1 MPLIPKRLFINRKE
15 SHDTKKKRNHDSRVT
30 HTTNK
35 EPNPGDWW
43 SCPRHYFD
51 EFVDS
56 DWIDITDVPSVD
68 LSQFDQIIVGGGGL
82 LGNDNFDPYIQQL
95 LPHADRVWFWAPG
108 INNNIS
114 DSKELTRS
122 EFAKL
127 VKNSRAKQYNLKGFD
142 KDKIAVRDYNQSY
155 NYLPCVTCMHPV
167 FDDIESEIKQDYLIL
182 AHHKVKTLLVR
193 HRFLSGKKRLLQ
205 PKTEIAKIV
214 KEIKRS
220 KYIVTNSYHGA
231 YWSMLCN
238 KPVVLISPWTNKFL
252 FFKHQPTILTMS
264 DLKLIELKRVAPETT
279 KEDCYDFTTVETYP
293 DYLDECRTA
302 NREFYFKVTAHE

>member
-1 MPLIPKRLFINRKE
+1 MKRLFVNRKD
-15 SHDTKKKRNHDSRVT
+15 STDTNNGRFRINSDVH
-30 HTTNK
+30 
-35 EPNPGDWW
+35 NPGDYW
-43 SCPRHYFD
+43 CTPMHYWD
-51 EFVDS
+51 EFKNC
-56 DWIDITDVPSVD
+56 DWIDIMNIDSVD
-68 LSQFDQIIVGGGGL
+68 LNSYDQIIVGGGGL
-82 LGNDNFDPYIQQL
+82 LGNNNFDPCIQQL

-108 INNNIS
+108 INSNIS
-114 DSKELTRS
+114 NPKEITRRG
-122 EFAKL
+122 FAKL
-127 VKNSRAKQYNLKGFD
+127 VENSRAKQYNLKGFD

-182 AHHKVKTLLVR
+182 AHHKVKALLVQ

-214 KEIKRS
+214 KEIKHS

-252 FFKHQPTILTMS
+252 FFKHQPTILTMN
-264 DLKLIELKRVAPETT
+264 DLKLIELKKVAPVTT
-279 KEDCYDFTTVETYP
+279 KEDCYDFTSAETYP
-293 DYLDECRTA
+293 DYLEECRAA
-302 NREFYFKVTAHE
+302 NREFYLKVTAHE